1 MFTMAVPILVAPLIS
16 AVGMGTDEDWHCPL
30 LSWSEVG
37 KHYRAGAVRHLDGI
51 ILEVRIQRFMDDSSI
66 VCLLVDA
73 QEQHTVVIV
82 APLRFLAS
90 KRLLLARGLKLL
102 AEGVLSR
109 VRGIPVFVPRDL
121 RLGSKV
127 LSLRNQWGKPL
138 WTELSTRP
146 PPASAGARPQ

>member
-1 MFTMAVPILVAPLIS
+1 MFTLAIPALVAPLIS
-16 AVGMGTDEDWHCPL
+16 AVGMGTDQDWHCPL
-30 LSWSEVG
+30 LSWFEVG
-37 KHYRAGAVRHLDGI
+37 KHDQAGAERHMDGI
-51 ILEVRIQRFMDDSSI
+51 ILEVRIQKFMDDPSS

-73 QEQHTVVIV
+73 QGQHTVVIV
-82 APLRFLAS
+82 APLRFVAS
-90 KRLLLARGLKLL
+90 RRVLLTRGLKLA

-146 PPASAGARPQ
+146 PPAPAGARPQ